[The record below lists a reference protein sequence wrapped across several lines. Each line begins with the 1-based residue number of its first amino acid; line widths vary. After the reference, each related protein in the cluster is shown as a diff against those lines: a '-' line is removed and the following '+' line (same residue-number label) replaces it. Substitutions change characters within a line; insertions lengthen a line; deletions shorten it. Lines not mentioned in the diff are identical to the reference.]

1 MLAGAYRALLVRM
14 SFQIGNSRPLGQD
27 AAQARARSY
36 QLEMLGESMKEN
48 IIVAVFSTPL
58 S

>member
-1 MLAGAYRALLVRM
+1 M